1 MIRSALVLPLLGS
14 LLLAACGDAR
24 APSQPSPVQSEEPR
38 ADQWLGRW
46 TGPEGTA
53 LTLTQ
58 EGGGYRVHIES
69 LDGAGS
75 YLGVAVDDHLSFQR
89 DGATE
94 TLRATDGVGTGMKW
108 LADKSDCLV
117 IRPSEGFCREGG
129 RGAHHESRLR

>member
-1 MIRSALVLPLLGS
+1 MIRSALALPLLAW

-24 APSQPSPVQSEEPR
+24 APSQPPPAQIEKPR

-69 LDGAGS
+69 LDGPAS

-89 DGATE
+89 NGATE
-94 TLRATDGVGTGMKW
+94 ALRATDGVGTGMKW
-108 LADKSDCLV
+108 LTEKKDCLV
-117 IRPSEGFCREGG
+117 IKPSEGFCRD
-129 RGAHHESRLR
+129 